1 MNKELLFEEI
11 FQEFPVPTII
21 LKADAPDFTILE
33 VNEMFLSLNG
43 RSREALIGNGFFQCY
58 PHPAMISEENIGTV
72 RESLH
77 EVLEEKK
84 VIRDSIQKYIQ
95 NPVKDQHSHVVY
107 LQATNK
113 PVLDEG
119 GEVKYIIRSLKDVT
133 ETVSTQIKEREIT
146 DTLIKN
152 EKFLKETQRVARIG
166 SWEVDK
172 DFNVRWSPLN
182 YEIFDTGQDFLPILE
197 EGINFFKGE
206 ENKARFRR
214 VFDEAVRTG
223 KTFDEEFEVVT
234 AQGNARWLR
243 LIGKGEISHGEFVRM
258 YGVAQDITAKKTLE
272 LDLLHSRNQFAQ
284 LIQSIQGVVWEAN
297 AETFQMTFIS
307 EQVTNILGYTPEECL
322 MEPRFWQNHLH
333 PKNKEEVIQNTLAQ
347 INAGSPFSH
356 DYRVMKKDG
365 SYVWLR
371 TSFTIITDN
380 EGSSRVRGLMMDVT
394 STKLLTDLE
403 HLEKTVLELNSTAG
417 ISLEEVL
424 KTYLEG
430 INELFPEMHCALM
443 RIKNGRMYNWVSTSL
458 PQMYEQ
464 AIEGLP
470 IGEQAGSCGTAAF
483 LREMVVVSDIAND
496 PLWAGYE
503 DLALRENL
511 RSCWSYPIVSTSGEV
526 LATLGMY
533 YSEVRE
539 PSEEEFKV
547 VERTAAILKVVI
559 EQHHY
564 EELVEEAHFLMKQS
578 QELARFGSLHWDIP
592 SNKLTWS
599 KEMYAIFGIDPEV
612 EVTEEEH
619 FDLVHPDDRKRAR
632 EKVAELFAT
641 RQDQI
646 FDERIVRPNGE
657 IRHLRTWIRIK
668 SDAAGEPAQM
678 IGACLDVTE
687 SKKYEERLLASEQRL
702 RNILDSQTNYVV
714 RIGLDFKYRYTNKKF
729 AEDFSFDDQEDLI
742 GLDALRTVRE
752 DQKEEVAD
760 IVRQCIDHP
769 GRVMSIELEKLS
781 PHFPNR
787 ATFWHFVCLT
797 NSNGDPYEIQGI
809 GIDISERKKAER
821 ERQAKEV
828 ELMASEKRYSDL
840 FHLSPQPMYVFD
852 TDTLRFL
859 DVNNAA
865 TRQYGYSREEFLL
878 MTIQD
883 IWPKEE
889 IPQLFEELNKAKKNK
904 ADFYRGVVTHVTK
917 QGDTIHV
924 DLQSNHIPYKEKNAR
939 LVLASNI
946 TDRIEYLKTLE
957 IQNEK
962 LTEIAWT
969 QSHVVRAPLAR
980 IMALIDMIKNYP
992 ELNEENEELLGY
1004 IFTSAVELDEVIRE
1018 ISRKAE
1024 AVSHEAKD

>member
-95 NPVKDQHSHVVY
+95 NPVKDQHSKVFY
-107 LQATNK
+107 FQATYK
-113 PVLDEG
+113 PVLDEHG
-119 GEVKYIIRSLKDVT
+119 AIKYIIRWLKDVT
-133 ETVSTQIKEREIT
+133 ETVSTQIKEQEI
-146 DTLIKN
+146 LRVLRGS
-152 EKFLKETQRVARIG
+152 ERFLKETQAAGRIG
-166 SWEVDK
+166 SWEIDRNMKVTWSDIHYQIFETER
-172 DFNVRWSPLN
+172 DFQPTVENSM
-182 YEIFDTGQDFLPILE
+182 DFLKDDHAREKLWE
-197 EGINFFKGE
+197 FF
-206 ENKARFRR
+206 NKAMSSGEA
-214 VFDEAVRTG
+214 FDG
-223 KTFDEEFEVVT
+223 QFEIIT
-234 AQGNARWLR
+234 AKGNLRWLR
-243 LIGKGEISHGEFVRM
+243 FTGKGEVQDGEFVRL
-258 YGVAQDITAKKTLE
+258 YGVAQDITAQKNLE
-272 LDLLHSRNQFAQ
+272 LDLLHSRNQFEQ
-284 LIQSIQGVVWEAN
+284 LIQSIQGVVWEAD
-297 AETFQMTFIS
+297 ARTFVMNFVS
-307 EQVTNILGYTPEECL
+307 EQITPILGYTQEECL
-322 MEPRFWQNHLH
+322 RQPRFWQNHLH
-333 PKNKEEVIQNTLAQ
+333 PKGKEEAIQFTLAQ
-347 INAGSPFSH
+347 INGGLPFSH

-371 TSFTIITDN
+371 TSFSIIPDT
-380 EGSSRVRGLMMDVT
+380 EGHTRVRGLMVDVT
-394 STKLLTDLE
+394 ATKLLTDLD

-443 RIKNGRMYNWVSTSL
+443 RIKNGRMYNWVSSSL
-458 PQMYEQ
+458 PQIYEE
-464 AIEGLP
+464 AIDGLP

-781 PHFPNR
+781 PRFPNR